1 MSLSLT
7 HHEIEELLGVYALNA
22 VEGDERGAIEGHLRE
37 CPRCRAEVSQHL
49 EVAGLLVGGAAA
61 PAALWE
67 RISRALEPEAPGA
80 VPERRRS
87 RLGGLR
93 AAAALGAA
101 GVVAVAA
108 LGWRLAEQERRLDR
122 VASAIEREG
131 LMRAAT
137 AALLD
142 PSAQRVTLRS
152 ADGVR
157 VVVAVV
163 LPDGRGYLVQDNLP
177 ALPAS
182 QTYQL
187 WGLLEDRAV
196 SAGVLGPSFELVAFK
211 ISSGVDGLAISE
223 EIAGGVASPEHP
235 PLVMGRFR

>member
-7 HHEIEELLGVYALNA
+7 HHEIEELLGAYALNA
-22 VEGDERGAIEGHLRE
+22 VEVDERGVIEGHLRE

-67 RISRALEPEAPGA
+67 RISRALELEAPAA
-80 VPERRRS
+80 VPKRRRG
-87 RLGGLR
+87 RLGRMR
-93 AAAALGAA
+93 AAGALGVA
-101 GVVAVAA
+101 GVVAIAA

-131 LMRAAT
+131 LMQAAT

-142 PSAQRVTLRS
+142 PSARRVTLRS

-157 VVVAVV
+157 VVDAVV

-196 SAGVLGPSFELVAFK
+196 SAGVLGQSFELVAFK

-223 EIAGGVASPEHP
+223 ETAGGVASPEHP
-235 PLVMGRFR
+235 PLVIGRFR